1 MSEATFATVQRAFA
15 EAMARPPIAAD
26 EARVAR
32 ADRERRGMSEAAQR
46 AEREALQACVDHAKG
61 LADEAIKRLDE

>member
-1 MSEATFATVQRAFA
+1 MSNDVDALA
-15 EAMARPPIAAD
+15 EFIAACRALED
-26 EARVAR
+26 FASAVAR

-61 LADEAIKRLDE
+61 LADEAIKRLDEQR